1 MASTS
6 AWVQQI
12 VAKCQEGPMGTE
24 KVLFSLEK
32 HVGQGEKSL
41 GKIQEVLEYI
51 DRELVERR
59 GGLIMRQLWQTVADY
74 QDKVLEGRAA
84 A

>member
-12 VAKCQEGPMGTE
+12 VAKCQEEPMGTE
-24 KVLFSLEK
+24 KVLLSLEK
-32 HVGQGEKSL
+32 HVGQGEKAL
-41 GKIQEVLEYI
+41 GKVQEVLEYI

-59 GGLIMRQLWQTVADY
+59 GGVIMRQLWQTVADY